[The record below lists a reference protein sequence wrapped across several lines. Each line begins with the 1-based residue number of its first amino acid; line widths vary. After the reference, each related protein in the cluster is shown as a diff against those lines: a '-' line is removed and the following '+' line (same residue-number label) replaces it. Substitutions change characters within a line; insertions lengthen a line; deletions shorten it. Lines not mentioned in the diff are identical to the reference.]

1 MLKPGDKVKIN
12 WDHIIIKKTN
22 FMGNQDVKKLEKF
35 PRDHIH
41 TITSYLYD
49 NKKYPII
56 IKDVDI
62 SLSNEEVIKV
72 GD

>member
-1 MLKPGDKVKIN
+1 MFKSGDKVRIN
-12 WDHIIIKKTN
+12 WGHIIIKKTN
-22 FMGNQDVKKLEKF
+22 FMGNHNVKKLEKF

-41 TITSYLYD
+41 IVTNCFSDT
-49 NKKYPII
+49 KYPVTL
-56 IKDVDI
+56 KDIDV

>member
-1 MLKPGDKVKIN
+1 MLKPGDKVRIN

-22 FMGNQDVKKLEKF
+22 FMGNHDVKKLEKF

-41 TITSYLYD
+41 TITSYLYG
-49 NKKYPII
+49 NRYPII
-56 IKDVDI
+56 LKDVDI
-62 SLSNEEVIKV
+62 LLSNEEVIKV